1 MWASS
6 TRWFGG
12 SFKRQKYNK
21 ATSQRDKLKTLSL
34 DPSFEFTNSAA
45 NRTNLVEPY
54 AKQENVDIMKKLQE
68 LESIGFV
75 EPIGEKHMYFA
86 AMHSK
91 ACKLTD
97 LGMYY
102 WLLVKRGRV

>member
-1 MWASS
+1 
-6 TRWFGG
+6 
-12 SFKRQKYNK
+12 
-21 ATSQRDKLKTLSL
+21 
-34 DPSFEFTNSAA
+34 
-45 NRTNLVEPY
+45 
-54 AKQENVDIMKKLQE
+54 MKKLQE